1 MFKLPDHEKL
11 ITFLEKKRV
20 AKFKGLGID
29 IEFFQ
34 ELPDIS
40 FPEPQQQQSDEDLT
54 KQYLNEGV
62 RWNFGGMKKT
72 KQN

>member
-11 ITFLEKKRV
+11 ISFLEKKRV

-29 IEFFQ
+29 IEFFP

-40 FPEPQQQQSDEDLT
+40 FPEPQQQPSDQELT
-54 KQYLNEGV
+54 KQYLEGV
-62 RWNFGGMKKT
+62 
-72 KQN
+72 Q

>member
-29 IEFFQ
+29 IEFFP
-34 ELPDIS
+34 EMPDIT
-40 FPEPQQQQSDEDLT
+40 FPDPQQQQPSDQDLT
-54 KQYLNEGV
+54 KQYLEGV
-62 RWNFGGMKKT
+62 R
-72 KQN
+72 

>member
-29 IEFFQ
+29 IEFFP

-40 FPEPQQQQSDEDLT
+40 FPEPQQQRSDQELT
-54 KQYLNEGV
+54 KQYHEGV
-62 RWNFGGMKKT
+62 
-72 KQN
+72 Q

>member
-40 FPEPQQQQSDEDLT
+40 FPEPQQQQSAAEIT
-54 KQYLNEGV
+54 KQYLEGV
-62 RWNFGGMKKT
+62 
-72 KQN
+72 Q

>member
-29 IEFFQ
+29 IEFFP
-34 ELPDIS
+34 EMPDIT
-40 FPEPQQQQSDEDLT
+40 F
-54 KQYLNEGV
+54 
-62 RWNFGGMKKT
+62 
-72 KQN
+72 QNHNNNNQVTRN

>member
-34 ELPDIS
+34 ELPDIT
-40 FPEPQQQQSDEDLT
+40 FPEPHQQQSDEEIT
-54 KQYLNEGV
+54 KQYLENV
-62 RWNFGGMKKT
+62 R
-72 KQN
+72 

>member
-11 ITFLEKKRV
+11 ISFLEKKRV

-29 IEFFQ
+29 IEFFP

-40 FPEPQQQQSDEDLT
+40 FPEPQQQPSDAGIT
-54 KQYLNEGV
+54 KQYLEGV
-62 RWNFGGMKKT
+62 
-72 KQN
+72 Q

>member
-11 ITFLEKKRV
+11 ISFLEKKRV

-29 IEFFQ
+29 IEFFP

-40 FPEPQQQQSDEDLT
+40 FPEPQQQPSDQELT
-54 KQYLNEGV
+54 KQYLERV
-62 RWNFGGMKKT
+62 
-72 KQN
+72 Q

>member
-29 IEFFQ
+29 IEFFP

-40 FPEPQQQQSDEDLT
+40 FPEPQQQPSDQDLT
-54 KQYLNEGV
+54 KQYLEGV
-62 RWNFGGMKKT
+62 R
-72 KQN
+72 

>member
-11 ITFLEKKRV
+11 ISFLEQKRV

-34 ELPDIS
+34 ELPDIQ
-40 FPEPQQQQSDEDLT
+40 FPEPQQQPSDAEIT
-54 KQYLNEGV
+54 KQYLENV
-62 RWNFGGMKKT
+62 R
-72 KQN
+72 